1 MDIATLLDALRDY
14 KNAPKNWAT
23 SKTSKCLEKLQKIPS
38 ETSVCYRE
46 RERELLQAHRI
57 TAWDER
63 TAGREGRC
71 YGLVFIVSNENDS
84 EGDKVSM

>member
-1 MDIATLLDALRDY
+1 MSVAVLPLNIKYHDNLSSGKRAGTCGQTDRQMDIATLLDALRDY

-46 RERELLQAHRI
+46 RESYFKHTE
-57 TAWDER
+57 
-63 TAGREGRC
+63 
-71 YGLVFIVSNENDS
+71 
-84 EGDKVSM
+84 